1 MKISQFNSV
10 VEMISLVIVGVLFS
24 VGSLQNSVG
33 SVVALSLFSST
44 TATASGASTS
54 DKTIVVLVDL
64 RRESECNRVENY
76 VAIEAT
82 EVGRQRAEAAQW
94 TFERIKN
101 RLNDRQTSLSLGK

>member
-1 MKISQFNSV
+1 MRVNSV
-10 VEMISLVIVGVLFS
+10 VEMISLVIVGVLFL

-33 SVVALSLFSST
+33 VLALSLFSST